1 MQATN
6 YNINYLLGSSGPS
19 SEQRDAQQH
28 YRSRVAGFMAEV
40 PRAGDSASSLDNPD
54 QQNREES
61 IPSFPYLDHEGL
73 PWTSELPEEGYIEV
87 LNDDEAA
94 EERRIYEYRQQ
105 HSTMRLPESRGLPE
119 MSFRTGSGLQ
129 SLLYGNVVI

>member
-1 MQATN
+1 
-6 YNINYLLGSSGPS
+6 
-19 SEQRDAQQH
+19 
-28 YRSRVAGFMAEV
+28 MAEV

-129 SLLYGNVVI
+129 SLLYGNVVIYECGMHLTYISCDDIAVLFLHTAGSSGQRP